1 MWAAPI
7 RFVLC
12 WVLTFWGHCR
22 GLWCE
27 KFLQRLGFLSILQT
41 SLGKYT
47 LLSVANLGIIFGLSH
62 IMRIFLPSFLFK
74 CPFYGCFIPSVWFLL
89 GILLDES
96 RVLFAASLGL
106 AYGKGLNLWSIG
118 EASAVGRECGWGSA
132 ERDGKWYGRL
142 RLIVVVTTKSKLP
155 LDRASSGSSGVV
167 DGQMEVL
174 FSVADGAK
182 ARLGMVAHAYI

>member
-1 MWAAPI
+1 MGSSNP
-7 RFVLC
+7 LC
-12 WVLTFWGHCR
+12 PLLSPDLLGHCR

-27 KFLQRLGFLSILQT
+27 KFLQKLGFLSILQT

-74 CPFYGCFIPSVWFLL
+74 CPFYGCFIPCVWFLL
-89 GILLDES
+89 GILLDIS

-106 AYGKGLNLWSIG
+106 AYGKGVNLWSIG
-118 EASAVGRECGWGSA
+118 EASAVGREYGWGRA

-142 RLIVVVTTKSKLP
+142 RLIVVVRTK
-155 LDRASSGSSGVV
+155 
-167 DGQMEVL
+167 
-174 FSVADGAK
+174 
-182 ARLGMVAHAYI
+182 